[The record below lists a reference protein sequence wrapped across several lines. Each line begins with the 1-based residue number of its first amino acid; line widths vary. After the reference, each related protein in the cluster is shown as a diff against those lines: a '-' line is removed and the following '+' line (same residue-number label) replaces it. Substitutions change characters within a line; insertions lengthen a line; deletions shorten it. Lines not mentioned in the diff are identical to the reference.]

1 VRAFVSCAR
10 VRARAFVPRARARAF
25 VSRVRACAFVS
36 RARMYACVHARSCRV
51 RVCMRACACV
61 RACVPHHD
69 DHEREA
75 DAEQGEARDGDR
87 DLPQVRR
94 LPAVHVRVRREH
106 LRQRGTDAAGG
117 EPGSGVGGV
126 SPVP

>member
-1 VRAFVSCAR
+1 MCVR
-10 VRARAFVPRARARAF
+10 
-25 VSRVRACAFVS
+25 
-36 RARMYACVHARSCRV
+36 ARSCRARV
-51 RVCMRACACV
+51 RVCV
-61 RACVPHHD
+61 RVHACVPHHD

-75 DAEQGEARDGDR
+75 DAEQREARDGDR

-106 LRQRGTDAAGG
+106 LRQRGADAAGG

-126 SPVP
+126 SAVP